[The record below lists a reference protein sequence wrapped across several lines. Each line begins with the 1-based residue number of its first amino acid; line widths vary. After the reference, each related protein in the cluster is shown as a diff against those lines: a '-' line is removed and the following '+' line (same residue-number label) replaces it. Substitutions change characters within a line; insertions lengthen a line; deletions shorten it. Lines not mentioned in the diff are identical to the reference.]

1 MQSDVI
7 AKIKAALSA
16 ALGGKSMEDVQ
27 PEMRLK
33 EEVGLDSMTSLTF
46 LMALE
51 EKINGFSVDPETLES
66 HDLETIKSVALYV
79 EKQLNH

>member
-7 AKIKAALSA
+7 VKIKAALST
-16 ALGGKSMEDVQ
+16 ALGGKNIDDIQ

-51 EKINGFSVDPETLES
+51 EEIKGFSVDPETLES
-66 HDLETIKSVALYV
+66 HDLETIKSVAFYI
-79 EKQLNH
+79 EKQLNS